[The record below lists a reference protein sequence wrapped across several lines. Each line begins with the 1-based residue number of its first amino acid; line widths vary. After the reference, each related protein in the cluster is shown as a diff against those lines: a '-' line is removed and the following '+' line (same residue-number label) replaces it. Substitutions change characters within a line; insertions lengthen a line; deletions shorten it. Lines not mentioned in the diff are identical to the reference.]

1 MFIIAWDIDGRIRL
15 PAKQDSEEGPETLRD
30 FIAYLARRR
39 PELDIFILLWDYTM
53 LYAGDRD
60 LFLRFS
66 FDWGMPKN
74 VRLVLDDEIPVGGS
88 HHQKIVAAD
97 DAIAFVGGFDLTKGR
112 WDTPEHAA
120 DEPRRI
126 DHEDKPYG
134 PFHDVQLA
142 VDGDVARK
150 IADHC
155 RWRWH
160 ECTSETIAP
169 VQTSRDL
176 REVWPC
182 QYEPAWRDV
191 RIGIARTLPSTSKRP
206 EIREILQ
213 LYLDGIAAARD
224 TIYIENQYLTAKP
237 IAHALAQRLEEKD
250 GPDIVIVTQWAAS
263 VWLEEQVMGVRR
275 EHFVAHLRQHD
286 RHGHLRIFAPVVPGV
301 EREDYNLHA
310 KIAVFDDRLVQIGSA
325 NLNNRSMG
333 YDSECDLAI
342 ECTSDAERAAAHDF
356 RNSLIAEHTGA
367 DPETV
372 RAKIDEKGS
381 MIAAIEAITDRDGRR
396 LEELDLSGTPP
407 EPITAL
413 TMLGDPERPIK
424 VSEWMRD
431 HLITPSAKSKKGDTQ
446 PLFVWLAVVLGIIAI
461 AVLWRMTSLAEYL
474 DPAAFAESMESF
486 RSSGLGGLAVIG
498 IFIVGGLLVF
508 PVTAMIL
515 ATAIVFGP
523 WYGFAF
529 ATTGALTSASVSYF
543 LGWAVGKKFLR
554 RFMGNRVRKLSRRLG
569 DKGVFAVTALRIIPT
584 APFTFINVMAGASH
598 IRFTDYLIGTIL
610 GMVPGIA
617 VLSVTGERIEKVFQD
632 PTVLNVSIAI
642 ILVGLWFLLG
652 WGLQKLV
659 TWWRDRAG

>member
-1 MFIIAWDIDGRIRL
+1 M
-15 PAKQDSEEGPETLRD
+15 
-30 FIAYLARRR
+30 
-39 PELDIFILLWDYTM
+39 
-53 LYAGDRD
+53 
-60 LFLRFS
+60 
-66 FDWGMPKN
+66 N
-74 VRLVLDDEIPVGGS
+74 
-88 HHQKIVAAD
+88 
-97 DAIAFVGGFDLTKGR
+97 
-112 WDTPEHAA
+112 HAVST
-120 DEPRRI
+120 I
-126 DHEDKPYG
+126 EDKPYG

-356 RNSLIAEHTGA
+356 RNSLIAEHTG
-367 DPETV
+367 
-372 RAKIDEKGS
+372 
-381 MIAAIEAITDRDGRR
+381 RR
-396 LEELDLSGTPP
+396 S
-407 EPITAL
+407 
-413 TMLGDPERPIK
+413 
-424 VSEWMRD
+424 
-431 HLITPSAKSKKGDTQ
+431 
-446 PLFVWLAVVLGIIAI
+446 
-461 AVLWRMTSLAEYL
+461 
-474 DPAAFAESMESF
+474 
-486 RSSGLGGLAVIG
+486 
-498 IFIVGGLLVF
+498 
-508 PVTAMIL
+508 
-515 ATAIVFGP
+515 
-523 WYGFAF
+523 
-529 ATTGALTSASVSYF
+529 
-543 LGWAVGKKFLR
+543 
-554 RFMGNRVRKLSRRLG
+554 
-569 DKGVFAVTALRIIPT
+569 
-584 APFTFINVMAGASH
+584 
-598 IRFTDYLIGTIL
+598 
-610 GMVPGIA
+610 
-617 VLSVTGERIEKVFQD
+617 
-632 PTVLNVSIAI
+632 
-642 ILVGLWFLLG
+642 
-652 WGLQKLV
+652 
-659 TWWRDRAG
+659 